1 MALSESV
8 EGSLKEAEGA
18 LRNALSYS
26 ARQEKPYVS
35 VMISKMISDIDNLIQ
50 IDKFSDKLEE
60 KLKKTGNDPFNGLF

>member
-1 MALSESV
+1 MALSGSV
-8 EGSLKEAEGA
+8 EASLKEAESA
-18 LRNALSYS
+18 LRNSLSFA

-60 KLKKTGNDPFNGLF
+60 KMKNSDNGMFGGFF